1 MENKIPFPQ
10 ADDFEKV
17 IKLINLENIEKYN
30 DKIALSM
37 ILGDI
42 ADRQVQ
48 YYLSACMYLGILDE
62 KKNLTPKGVS
72 IRKLNYAGQV
82 VELSRIIIS
91 DEIFGE
97 VYFMQKY
104 LEVKLNREDVIGI
117 MKKKISFNSE
127 ELYKRRAQTVIKWI
141 EWINNVMN
149 DKDV

>member
-17 IKLINLENIEKYN
+17 IKLINLENVEKYN

-62 KKNLTPKGVS
+62 KKNLTSKGVS

-82 VELSRIIIS
+82 VELSRIIVS

-104 LEVKLNREDVIGI
+104 LEVKLTREDVIGI

-149 DKDV
+149 DKNV